1 VISSPEPRP
10 AHRPSRQPEIVDAA
24 VRVFSTK
31 GFSGTTMA
39 DVADACGMSLSAL
52 YYHFA
57 NKEELF
63 IEAVYSV
70 ADELAALTAVG
81 RPAPGTLTDVV
92 RSVYDWHV
100 AHPDRARLF
109 FIVAPGSTPEM
120 ARTWDDFIDA
130 HSQGLSRYFPG
141 RRRASRTS
149 DTQSLAARTAIITA
163 SAVITAS
170 LSGGVYG
177 KRASPHDVADS
188 LVTVIERLMD
198 RPA

>member
-1 VISSPEPRP
+1 VIPSPEPRP
-10 AHRPSRQPEIVDAA
+10 AHRPSRQAEIVDAA
-24 VRVFSTK
+24 VRVFSAK

-39 DVADACGMSLSAL
+39 DVADASGMSLGAL

-63 IEAVYSV
+63 IEAVHSV

-81 RPAPGTLTDVV
+81 REAPGTLTDVV

-130 HSQGLSRYFPG
+130 HSQGVSRYFPRRG
-141 RRRASRTS
+141 RGSRAAG
-149 DTQSLAARTAIITA
+149 TQSLAARTSIITA

-170 LSGGVYG
+170 LAGGIYG

-188 LVTVIERLMD
+188 LVTIIERLMEPD
-198 RPA
+198 A